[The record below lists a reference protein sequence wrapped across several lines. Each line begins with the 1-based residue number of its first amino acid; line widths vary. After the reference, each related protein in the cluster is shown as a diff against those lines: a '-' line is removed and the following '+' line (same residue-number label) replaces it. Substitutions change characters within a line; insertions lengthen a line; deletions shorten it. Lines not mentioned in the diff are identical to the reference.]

1 MVEPKITQRKENT
14 TMGKIKLV
22 IGGLLVI
29 GTGIATVL
37 GLRKKEDER
46 SKKIDKIIQ
55 DVDLKKKPEVVKVKT
70 NEEIID
76 EALEAMEIGD
86 EEMTQVTNEK
96 TDILNKVLKD
106 DEKLQSMAEHVHKMQ
121 NDPEYLEKITKE
133 KEAERRNR
141 FETGEWMEDVEKAKK
156 AKNYSK
162 LEDLFNEKYN
172 PYPYHPAPAGPFG
185 SAHMDGYIDDK
196 LYDAIRKYYGRLWD
210 YSGD

>member
-1 MVEPKITQRKENT
+1 
-14 TMGKIKLV
+14 MGKIKLV
-22 IGGLLVI
+22 IGGLLII
-29 GTGIATVL
+29 GTGIAAFL
-37 GLRKKEDER
+37 GLRKEEDER

-55 DVDLKKKPEVVKVKT
+55 DVDLKKKPEVVKAKT

-86 EEMTQVTNEK
+86 EEMTQVTDVEAN
-96 TDILNKVLKD
+96 DILKKGNEVLRKANSMFGDSEENKKKEQEMFENL
-106 DEKLQSMAEHVHKMQ
+106 A
-121 NDPEYLEKITKE
+121 KIKE
-133 KEAERRNR
+133 EERQKR
-141 FETGEWMEDVEKAKK
+141 FDSGEWLEEVEHAKV